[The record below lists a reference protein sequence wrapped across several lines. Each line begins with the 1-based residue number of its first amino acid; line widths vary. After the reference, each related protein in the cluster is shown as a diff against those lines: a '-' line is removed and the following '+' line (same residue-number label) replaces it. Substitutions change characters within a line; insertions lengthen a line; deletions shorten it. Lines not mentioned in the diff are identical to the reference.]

1 MNCANVLRN
10 FSFLILV
17 TVIFLSSCARNVKSF
32 SKITMRWQT
41 IEHAPHELPAGIKVM
56 TGRNDELP
64 INAWAAI
71 IDPTDP
77 DVNLDV
83 IVSEDLDR
91 RETLTQFS
99 ENKKARVVVNGGYFL
114 MDKNPTEHV
123 GLLYVNNRTVAPATR
138 SVLRNNKRYYT
149 ARGALGFLDDGGIDI
164 AWVTSRNDSLFN
176 FAEPLENRP
185 EKPVDSFD
193 FSIAET
199 WEVDDALHAGPVL
212 MHEGKIRITS
222 DEEVFFG
229 STIPNIHP
237 RTAAGYR
244 NSGELVLLVVD
255 GRQIDSRGVDLQ
267 ELAILMRDLGCV
279 EAINLDGGG
288 SSAMVVDGKL
298 LNRPSGTTSQREV
311 MSAIAVS
318 VNN

>member
-1 MNCANVLRN
+1 MKNL
-10 FSFLILV
+10 SLIILILV
-17 TVIFLSSCARNVKSF
+17 IFISSCARNGKSF
-32 SKITMRWQT
+32 SIINMTWEIVEST
-41 IEHAPHELPAGIKVM
+41 TPNFPAGIEIMK
-56 TGRNDELP
+56 GRNDELP

-71 IDPTDP
+71 IDPRDP
-77 DVNLDV
+77 DVDLNV

-99 ENKKARVVVNGGYFL
+99 KNKKARVVVNGGYFL
-114 MDKNPTEHV
+114 IDKTPTEHV

-138 SVLRNNKRYYT
+138 SVLRNNKRYFT

-176 FAEPLENRP
+176 FSEPVKNQP
-185 EKPVDSFD
+185 EEPVDSFD
-193 FSIAET
+193 FSKAET
-199 WEVDDALHAGPVL
+199 WEVDDAIHAGPVL
-212 MHEGKIRITS
+212 MHDGKIRVTS
-222 DEEVFFG
+222 NEEVFFG
-229 STIPNIHP
+229 STIPDIHP

-255 GRQIDSRGVDLQ
+255 GRQVDSRGVDLQ

-298 LNRPSGTTSQREV
+298 LNRPAGTTSQREV

-318 VNN
+318 VN

>member
-1 MNCANVLRN
+1 M
-10 FSFLILV
+10 
-17 TVIFLSSCARNVKSF
+17 K
-32 SKITMRWQT
+32 
-41 IEHAPHELPAGIKVM
+41 
-56 TGRNDELP
+56 GRNDELP
-64 INAWAAI
+64 INAWVAI

-77 DVNLDV
+77 DVDLNV
-83 IVSEDLDR
+83 IVSDDQDR

-123 GLLYVNNRTVAPATR
+123 GLLYVNNFTVAPATR

-149 ARGALGFLDDGGIDI
+149 ARGALGFLDDGGVDI

-176 FAEPLENRP
+176 FSQPLENHP

-193 FSIAET
+193 FSKTET
-199 WEVDDALHAGPVL
+199 WEVNDALHAGPVL
-212 MHEGKIRITS
+212 MHEGKIRVTS

-229 STIPNIHP
+229 STISNIHP

-298 LNRPSGTTSQREV
+298 LNRPAGTTSQREV